1 MGDLGADRS
10 HQQALESAGP
20 AGTDDEQVGVGGRLE
35 ERLGGQ
41 AGDGPD
47 GDRRGPGFGADL
59 LECAG
64 RLFLGR
70 LAAVLG
76 QVLVARVED
85 GAAPVS
91 DDGLLDGGPLARH
104 QAATSEEPLIRPE
117 PQGGSLLL
125 HHAESR
131 FPVGIEPIRPA

>member
-91 DDGLLDGGPLARH
+91 DHSLLDGEDGERCVADRRFPDGPLKGEAGVVRSVGP
-104 QAATSEEPLIRPE
+104 TMIPVILLI
-117 PQGGSLLL
+117 S
-125 HHAESR
+125 
-131 FPVGIEPIRPA
+131 